1 MIKKPKFSKGDYPG
15 GDSCTLLRGYSYS
28 LQEIYAARD
37 AGQILC
43 LRMETND
50 RCNLKCVYCY
60 SYLRRKNL
68 KEMPLKDACDAV
80 DQAVKLGL
88 RSVVDLGG
96 GEPLLYKSFWPF
108 IKHISNHKVTTVI
121 FTNSMLINAKV
132 AKRLFDLGVS
142 VMAKL
147 DGKEETQDQLTGPG
161 TYKKIRAGLDHLI
174 NAGFTKLDGRYT
186 RLGIAPCATKLN
198 LSEIPEIW
206 RFARKNNIYPNIECA
221 TKIGNATSDITL
233 NYDEVYWLRKTLE
246 EIDKKE
252 FNIEWATPYSA
263 IPAHSCGIFLSGVAI
278 KRDGGIALC
287 PEMPSVANLSNKTLA
302 EVIKQPPFSGARN
315 IESKIDEPCA
325 SCKFFRLCLG
335 GCRSKALIA
344 KNSIFACDPYCTLL
358 ADKQKQKI
366 K

>member
-1 MIKKPKFSKGDYPG
+1 MNKRLQCSKKSYPG
-15 GDSCTLLRGYSYS
+15 GDNCSLLKGYSYS
-28 LQEIYAARD
+28 LPEIYAARD

-50 RCNLKCVYCY
+50 SCNLKCKYCY
-60 SYLRRKNL
+60 SYLRRK
-68 KEMPLKDACDAV
+68 KQREMPLKVACDVV

-96 GEPLLYKSFWPF
+96 GEPLLYKHFWPF
-108 IKHISNHKVTTVI
+108 IKHISNHNVTTVI
-121 FTNSMLINAKV
+121 FTNSMLIDAKI
-132 AKRLFDLGVS
+132 AKRLFDFGVS

-147 DGKEETQDQLTGPG
+147 DGKEEIQNQLTGPG
-161 TYKKIRAGLDHLI
+161 TYKKIRAGLDHLLD
-174 NAGFTKLDGRYT
+174 AGFAKPDGRYT

-233 NYDEVYWLRKTLE
+233 NYDEVCWLRETLK
-246 EIDKKE
+246 EIDEKE
-252 FNIEWATPYSA
+252 FNIKWATPYSA

-287 PEMPSVANLSNKTLA
+287 PEMPSVTNLSDKTLA
-302 EVIKQPPFSGARN
+302 EIIKQPPFSKARDLENN
-315 IESKIDEPCA
+315 IQEPCA

-335 GCRSKALIA
+335 GCRSKALID
-344 KNSIFACDPYCTLL
+344 KNSIFACDPYCVLL
-358 ADKQKQKI
+358 KSKNNKNN
-366 K
+366 